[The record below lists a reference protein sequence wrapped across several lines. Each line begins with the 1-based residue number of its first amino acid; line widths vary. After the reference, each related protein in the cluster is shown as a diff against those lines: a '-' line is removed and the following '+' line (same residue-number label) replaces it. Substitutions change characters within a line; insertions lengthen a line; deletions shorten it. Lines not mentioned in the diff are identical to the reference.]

1 MLEWDVKGRVALVTG
16 ASAGLGRALSA
27 LLAKKG
33 ATVVMVARGGERLA
47 EAADAIES
55 EGGHVVPL
63 VFDVADKRSIH
74 KIAGL
79 AGGLAGEVDLL
90 IHNASTLG
98 PVPMPLLLDLACED
112 FAAVLETNVVGPFR
126 LTKAIAGSMA
136 LRKSG
141 TLVWISSDA
150 AANAYPSWGA
160 YGVSKAAADHLARS
174 LAAELGEHGVRSFA
188 VDPGEMDTEMHRQ
201 AMPDADTS
209 TLARPGDVAARVV
222 EMIETPSLA
231 PNGARLEASTWRTR

>member
-16 ASAGLGRALSA
+16 ASAGLGRALSS

-47 EAADAIES
+47 EAAHAIES
-55 EGGHVVPL
+55 EGGRVVPL

-90 IHNASTLG
+90 IHDASTLG

-112 FAAVLETNVVGPFR
+112 FAAVLETNVLGPFR

-136 LRKSG
+136 LRRAG

-150 AANAYPSWGA
+150 ATNAYPGWGA
-160 YGVSKAAADHLARS
+160 YGVSKAAADHLSRS
-174 LAAELGEHGVRSFA
+174 LAQELGEHGVRSFA

-209 TLARPGDVAARVV
+209 TLARPADVAARIV

-231 PNGARLEASTWRTR
+231 SNGARLEASTWRTR